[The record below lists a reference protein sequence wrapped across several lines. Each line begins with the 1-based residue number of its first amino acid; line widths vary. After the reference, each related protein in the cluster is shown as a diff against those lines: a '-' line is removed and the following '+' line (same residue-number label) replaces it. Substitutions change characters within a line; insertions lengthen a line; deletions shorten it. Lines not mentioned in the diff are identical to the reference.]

1 MKKTTIT
8 LVAISIFILIGTLGV
23 SAISGLTSIESRAE
37 AREKAVELRV
47 NRLEN
52 RLIWAENV
60 ELRTEI
66 KLKLIDIKKNEIVI
80 EESIKTQLTEL
91 TATLKTK
98 YAALKE
104 TKGDIKVLTD
114 GVKALIEAKD
124 WVALEA
130 VYESIR
136 AIQLERNT
144 LLTDINELLTQVKA
158 LLP

>member
-8 LVAISIFILIGTLGV
+8 LIAISIFILIGTLGV
-23 SAISGLTSIESRAE
+23 SATSGLTSIKSRAE

-47 NRLEN
+47 NKLEN

-104 TKGDIKVLTD
+104 TKGDIKTLTD

-130 VYESIR
+130 VYERIR
-136 AIQLERNT
+136 AIQHERNT
-144 LLTDINELLTQVKA
+144 LLTDINELLTQVKD